1 MATKPKPRAES
12 KAKPLTKGKAVRC
25 ARWVR
30 EASRALDEMERNPPS
45 EESLAPFKTRNWI
58 RKGEGMLAG
67 LKPIAVL
74 ALVLILAGCLGRGDP
89 AHLDRLR
96 VLDELRET
104 NYRLEQQ
111 RDTRHSVEK
120 YRPDIWNRMFAD

>member
-1 MATKPKPRAES
+1 MRLT
-12 KAKPLTKGKAVRC
+12 KAK
-25 ARWVR
+25 ARWIR
-30 EASRALDEMERNPPS
+30 EASAILDAMERNPPS
-45 EESLAPFKTRNWI
+45 RAMLAPFRTASWI
-58 RKGEGMLAG
+58 AKGRGMLAG

-74 ALVLILAGCLGRGDP
+74 ALVILLAGCLGRGDP

-111 RDTRHSVEK
+111 RDTRHPVER
-120 YRPDIWNRMFAD
+120 YRPDIWNRMFDRRPR